1 MKSQKAKVIRD
12 ISAEINPFI
21 KSQVGAIVEVLAFL
35 DKGTRVYVSSELG
48 AEDRETGV
56 DAILVHAPYSRTVHP
71 AVDIVIESGFTA
83 VVDGVT
89 YRGNDIY
96 SHEELQLL

>member
-12 ISAEINPFI
+12 ISAEMNPFI
-21 KSQVGAIVEVLAFL
+21 KSQVGATVEVLAFL
-35 DKGTRVYVSSELG
+35 DKGSRVYLTSELG
-48 AEDRETGV
+48 IEDRETGV
-56 DAILVHAPYSRTVHP
+56 DAILVRAPCSRTVFP
-71 AVDIVIESGFTA
+71 GVDVVIESSFTV